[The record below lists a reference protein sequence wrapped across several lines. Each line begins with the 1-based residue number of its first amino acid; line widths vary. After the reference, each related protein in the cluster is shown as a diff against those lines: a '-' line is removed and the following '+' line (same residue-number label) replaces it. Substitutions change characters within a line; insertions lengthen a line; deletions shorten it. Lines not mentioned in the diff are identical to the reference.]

1 MKRDILMPRRPCHP
15 LAVLAGTLALQ
26 LCLIRPILADPTA
39 DDPIAADSVA
49 ATSAHAAEVRSQR
62 EVFATVGPGFAIDF
76 DVELFEAGLPHD
88 MSTPAQDDRA
98 AVSAAAALS
107 DAGEPAPQSAE
118 FDVALFEAGL
128 PPDIAAPAEDE
139 AAIPT
144 LMTATADEGKSGVQS
159 AAEFAVANFD
169 V

>member
-1 MKRDILMPRRPCHP
+1 RPCHP

-88 MSTPAQDDRA
+88 MSTPAAVRRHPGTVPSKSA
-98 AVSAAAALS
+98 AEHPRNKAPAAKQPLRPAAAPGKPNESARTTSPAARKPAAAAP
-107 DAGEPAPQSAE
+107 PATIPHARPRAPKPDHGPRE
-118 FDVALFEAGL
+118 LF
-128 PPDIAAPAEDE
+128 
-139 AAIPT
+139 
-144 LMTATADEGKSGVQS
+144 
-159 AAEFAVANFD
+159 
-169 V
+169 